1 MKKTCLLT
9 YPIILLGLIFLMPSC
24 KKEIEK
30 WSNTPEISF
39 ESISPTSMQEYSEPI
54 IIKIKYQDG
63 DGDLGENN
71 TDLPNTFVTDL
82 RNQIVYP
89 FRTRQL
95 APNNTSV
102 PITGILEIEIPT
114 TWILNNS
121 NQESVQYSVY
131 MVDRAGNVS
140 NTITTS
146 SVQLTK

>member
-1 MKKTCLLT
+1 
-9 YPIILLGLIFLMPSC
+9 MPSC
-24 KKEIEK
+24 QKETEK

-39 ESISPTSMQEYSEPI
+39 ESITPSAMQEYSEPI

-71 TDLPNTFVTDL
+71 TDSPNTFVTDL
-82 RNQIVYP
+82 RNQTVYP

-95 APNNTSV
+95 APNNSSV
-102 PITGILEIEIPT
+102 AITGMLEIEIPT

-131 MVDRAGNVS
+131 MKDRAGNVS
-140 NTITTS
+140 NTVTTS
-146 SVQLTK
+146 SVLLSK